1 MKSRIVQTVPP
12 GIEFISDWDEY
23 TIPKGEHCI
32 VDKGMT
38 GCGYTEMVLTNEDPV
53 VLCSP
58 RKLLLENKTES
69 HKKKG
74 DKNLLYI
81 DETIREDLEYHVYD
95 HLQKCSELGV
105 PPKFLI
111 TYDSTGRI
119 VDVLKE
125 LDFFDEF
132 VFVVDEFQSIFLDS
146 YFKVGVE
153 FDFIENLQNC
163 KNVIYLSATPMLSK
177 YLNQLEMFKGLDFY
191 QIDWSESGISNIVY
205 INRKRTNSL
214 VSECIKIVKQ
224 YQNGYY
230 PITTIGKEV
239 YTSKEAVFYFNSVT
253 EIIRVITKCGLTPQN
268 TSIICSRTDNNKK
281 KLRHI
286 KFDFGKIPLE
296 GETNPMFTFCTS
308 AVYMGVDFYSD
319 SANSYVFADPN
330 ISCLALDISLDLPQI
345 MGRQRNKNNP
355 FKNSLALF
363 YKTKRKGELELTKEN
378 FDEYREEKKKNTQG
392 LLNFYTKGTKK
403 EKDLYVEKLKSDIQ
417 VSNYSKDFV
426 SISEKTGE
434 PVYNPLID
442 IADQRAWDVSQ
453 KDYQDAITV
462 TKRLQGISNL
472 EVNLGIYS
480 SNDEQILKD
489 FLDNEFYPCKIFDDR
504 LKLYCEFRDKNKD
517 NPVIMEGLLNRVTD
531 QRFNQ
536 YYNYFGA
543 SGCRAVSF
551 QEASLLRLLRDAS
564 KDNLLVKEIYST
576 FKEGDRYLSADIK
589 EILRGIYQKLSLS
602 KSPKASD
609 IKEYFE
615 LSITNIT
622 TPEGVKKG
630 FILKKR
636 LQ

>member
-1 MKSRIVQTVPP
+1 MKEKICQVVPY
-12 GIEFISDWDEY
+12 GIEFISDWNDY

-74 DKNLLYI
+74 DENLLYI
-81 DETIREDLEYHVYD
+81 DETVREDLEYFVFNHF
-95 HLQKCSELGV
+95 QKCSEIGK
-105 PPKFLI
+105 PPKLLI
-111 TYDSTGRI
+111 TYDSTRKI
-119 VDVLKE
+119 VDYLRE

-146 YFKVGVE
+146 YFKVGIE
-153 FDFIENLQNC
+153 FDFIESLQNC
-163 KNVIYLSATPMLSK
+163 KNVIYLSATPMLDK
-177 YLNQLEMFKGLDFY
+177 YLDQLEMFKDLNIY
-191 QIDWSESGISNIVY
+191 QIDWSESGIANTVY

-224 YQNGYY
+224 YQNGDY
-230 PITTIGKEV
+230 PITSIGKEV

-319 SANSYVFADPN
+319 SASSYVFADPN
-330 ISCLALDISLDLPQI
+330 INCLALDISLDLPQI

-355 FKNSLALF
+355 FKNTLVLF
-363 YKTKRKGELELTKEN
+363 YKTKRKGELELTREN
-378 FDEYREEKKKNTQG
+378 FLEYQENKKKTTQD
-392 LLNFYTKGTKK
+392 LLNIYDKVTKNEKEAYK
-403 EKDLYVEKLKSDIQ
+403 EKLIDSII
-417 VSNYSKDFV
+417 VSNYSRDFV
-426 SISEKTGE
+426 SISEKTGR
-434 PVYNPLID
+434 PIYNPLID
-442 IADQRAWDVSQ
+442 VADQRAWDVSQ

-462 TKRLQGISNL
+462 TKRLQELSNL
-472 EVNLGIYS
+472 NVNLGVYS
-480 SNDEQILKD
+480 SKEDQILKD
-489 FLDNEFYPCKIFDDR
+489 FLDNEFYPCKTFDGR
-504 LKLYCEFRDKNKD
+504 MELYCEFRDKYND
-517 NPVIMEGLLNRVTD
+517 NPIIMEGLLNKVVD

-536 YYNYFGA
+536 YYNYFGTE
-543 SGCRAVSF
+543 GCKTARFRDAN
-551 QEASLLRLLRDAS
+551 LLRELRDAS
-564 KDNLLVKEIYST
+564 KKNLLREWIYFT
-576 FKEGDRYLSADIK
+576 FKVGDRYSMADIK
-589 EILRGIYQKLSLS
+589 EILRGLYQKLSLN

-609 IKEYFE
+609 LKEYFE
-615 LSITNIT
+615 VSKTNVT
-622 TPEGVKKG
+622 TPEGVKTG
-630 FILKKR
+630 FKLKKR
-636 LQ
+636 LM

>member
-1 MKSRIVQTVPP
+1 MKTRIVQTVPP

-74 DKNLLYI
+74 DENLLYI
-81 DETIREDLEYHVYD
+81 DEYIREDLEYHVYD
-95 HLQKCSELGV
+95 HLQKCSELGI

-146 YFKVGVE
+146 YFKVGIE

-163 KNVIYLSATPMLSK
+163 KNVIYLSATPMLGK

-191 QIDWSESGISNIVY
+191 QIDWSESGIANTVY

-224 YQNGYY
+224 YQNGDY
-230 PITTIGKEV
+230 PITTIGKEI

-319 SANSYVFADPN
+319 SASSYVFADPN

-363 YKTKRKGELELTKEN
+363 YKTKRNGELEFTKEN
-378 FDEYREEKKKNTQG
+378 FLKYREDKKKNTQE
-392 LLNFYTKGTKK
+392 LLDFYTKGTK
-403 EKDLYVEKLKSDIQ
+403 EQKDLYVEKLKDSII
-417 VSNYSKDFV
+417 VSNYSRDFV
-426 SISEKTGE
+426 SISEKTGK
-434 PVYNPLID
+434 PVHNPLID

-462 TKRLQGISNL
+462 TKRLQEISNL

-480 SNDEQILKD
+480 SKDEQILKD
-489 FLDNEFYPCKIFDDR
+489 FLDNEFYSSRTFEEK
-504 LKLYCEFRDKNKD
+504 LKLYCEFRDKYID
-517 NPVIMEGLLNRVTD
+517 NQAIMEGLLCKVTD

-536 YYNYFGA
+536 YYNYFGT
-543 SGCRAVSF
+543 SGCRAVGF
-551 QEASLLRLLRDAS
+551 REAPILRFLRDAS
-564 KDNLLVKEIYST
+564 KEDLLREWIYFT
-576 FKEGDRYLSADIK
+576 FKVGDRYSMANIK
-589 EILRGIYQKLSLS
+589 EILRGLYQKLSLN

-609 IKEYFE
+609 LKNYFE
-615 LSITNIT
+615 TSTTNIT

-636 LQ
+636 LL

>member
-1 MKSRIVQTVPP
+1 MKARIVQEVPP
-12 GIEFISDWDEY
+12 GTEFISDWDEY

-74 DKNLLYI
+74 DENLLYI
-81 DETIREDLEYHVYD
+81 DENIREDLENNVYY
-95 HLQKCSELGV
+95 HLQKCSELGI

-119 VDVLKE
+119 VDILKK

-146 YFKVGVE
+146 YFKVGIE

-163 KNVIYLSATPMLSK
+163 KNVIYLSATPMLGK
-177 YLNQLEMFKGLDFY
+177 YLNQLEIFKHLNFY
-191 QIDWSESGISNIVY
+191 QIDWSNSGIANTVY

-230 PITTIGKEV
+230 PITSIGKEV

-296 GETNPMFTFCTS
+296 GEENPMFTFCTS

-319 SANSYVFADPN
+319 SASSYVFADPN

-363 YKTKRKGELELTKEN
+363 YKTKRNGELELTREN
-378 FDEYREEKKKNTQG
+378 FIKLQEEKKRNTQD
-392 LLNFYTKGTKK
+392 LLNIYDKVTKK
-403 EKDLYVEKLKSDIQ
+403 EKDLYVEKLIDSIQ
-417 VSNYSKDFV
+417 VSNYSRDFV
-426 SISEKTGE
+426 SISEKVGK

-453 KDYQDAITV
+453 RDYQDAITV

-480 SNDEQILKD
+480 SEDEQILKD
-489 FLDNEFYPCKIFDDR
+489 FLDNEFYLCRTFEGR
-504 LKLYCEFRDKNKD
+504 LKLYCEFRDENKD
-517 NPVIMEGLLNRVTD
+517 NSVIMEGLLNKVID

-536 YYNYFGA
+536 YYNYFGT
-543 SGCRAVSF
+543 SGCKAKKYC
-551 QEASLLRLLRDAS
+551 EAELLRELRNATKTDLLIE
-564 KDNLLVKEIYST
+564 EIYST
-576 FKEGDRYLSADIK
+576 FKEGDRYSMAELK

-609 IKEYFE
+609 LKEYFE
-615 LSITNIT
+615 MSKTNVIT
-622 TPEGVKKG
+622 PGGKKNG

-636 LQ
+636 LL